1 MGEKDFEMQKTLTI
15 NGKKYTGKRIAALF
29 DRRNM
34 TNGEDYIVEIDGL
47 RFVGNYRQI
56 QDSYYAPVCNKGDA
70 DAIALAPQ
78 NSRFGYGYS
87 YGIWLSL

>member
-1 MGEKDFEMQKTLTI
+1 MQKTLTI